1 MKHIQREGLVI
12 ENRQRFDEKP
22 RINDSVIY
30 FLLYILIMSILILVA
45 SERAIY
51 LLVYLIESAIVLFV
65 IAAFYSKLF
74 GHNNPFFAA
83 LLTLFLVTII
93 LMAIIKN
100 PNTTWRMNV
109 YNNTIIVS
117 QKVDLTNSDIAK
129 ITFPI
134 IQKIQ
139 QIRTAFDVFNTDKRF
154 EVTDNTFNKP
164 IEEKTDSGDVSN
176 ATSRKLVSDNTF
188 IKPINEKEDSDDV
201 LLDNKSSGV
210 SLDLSG
216 NESSNEL
223 SNESSDKKCE
233 QDKISI
239 KTDTTFSGVQCID
252 GCEYTVVDV
261 NRKDDDFFVVKL
273 KFNNNLCKG
282 EK

>member
-83 LLTLFLVTII
+83 LLTLFLVTIV

-100 PNTTWRMNV
+100 PNNAWRMSV
-109 YNNTIIVS
+109 YNNYTIFAT
-117 QKVDLTNSDIAK
+117 QLDLTNSDIAK
-129 ITFPI
+129 ITFPVI
-134 IQKIQ
+134 LKIQ

-154 EVTDNTFNKP
+154 EVTDNTFKP
-164 IEEKTDSGDVSN
+164 IEENETLPKN
-176 ATSRKLVSDNTF
+176 LVSDDTF
-188 IKPINEKEDSDDV
+188 KPIEENETSNSDKE
-201 LLDNKSSGV
+201 
-210 SLDLSG
+210 
-216 NESSNEL
+216 
-223 SNESSDKKCE
+223 SNESSDVLSDKCE

>member
-83 LLTLFLVTII
+83 LLTLFLVTIV

-100 PNTTWRMNV
+100 PNNAWRMSV
-109 YNNTIIVS
+109 YNNYTIFAT
-117 QKVDLTNSDIAK
+117 QLDLTNSDIAK
-129 ITFPI
+129 ITFPVI
-134 IQKIQ
+134 LKIQ

-154 EVTDNTFNKP
+154 EVTDNTFKP
-164 IEEKTDSGDVSN
+164 IEENETLPKN
-176 ATSRKLVSDNTF
+176 LVSDNTF
-188 IKPINEKEDSDDV
+188 KPIEENETLPKNLVSDDTF
-201 LLDNKSSGV
+201 KPIEE
-210 SLDLSG
+210 
-216 NESSNEL
+216 NETSNSDKE
-223 SNESSDKKCE
+223 SNESSDVLSDKCE